1 MALPNI
7 SHLPPSF
14 LVAVSLVTSLISI
27 VGQLRPWPPTLPQG
41 LLALDIAGEVLLD
54 PDATAGF
61 STDFGCLARAAPAAV
76 LRPLSPDDI
85 AALVRFSYS
94 SPQPFAIAARGHGH
108 SVRGQAHAPGGVV
121 VDMASLGHGHADR
134 ISVSFDNAPLV
145 WYVDAGGEQL
155 WIDVLHETLKHGL
168 APRSWTDYL
177 YLTVGG
183 TLSNAGVSGQAFR
196 HGPQIS
202 NVYEL
207 DVITGKGEMITCSHE
222 NNSDLF
228 YGVLGGLGQFG
239 IITRARI
246 ALEPAPQR
254 VRWVRLIYTHFVSFS
269 RDQEL
274 LISMMDQG
282 FDYVEGS
289 LLMDHTLITN
299 WRSSFFSKTASER
312 IRGLAAEFGAIY
324 CLEGAVY
331 YHELATASRVDQKLH
346 LLLQRLSFVPGFA
359 FTNDVSY
366 VGFLD
371 RVHDGEVKLRS
382 MGLWEVPHPW
392 LNIFVPKSRIQDFEV
407 GVFKGILMPNNSTGP
422 VLIYPMIKNKKVIG
436 FVGCEQH
443 WVCSEE
449 MEGPRFTQTVMMSF
463 LCGMDHYCWHH
474 HRLCQRSKQILGEE
488 TRDLRTNASMDSPG
502 FRHAKTD
509 ERTVLSSNGD
519 NIKYFS
525 HLFIPTKLIFKLCFE
540 EKNEL

>member
-14 LVAVSLVTSLISI
+14 IVAVSLVTSLISI

-41 LLALDIAGEVLLD
+41 LLTLDIAGEVLLD

-76 LRPLSPDDI
+76 LRPSAPDDI

-108 SVRGQAHAPGGVV
+108 SIRGQALAPGGVV
-121 VDMASLGHGHADR
+121 VDMASLGHGRADR

-222 NNSDLF
+222 NKSDLF

-299 WRSSFFSKTASER
+299 WRSSFFSKTNSEK
-312 IRGLAAEFGAIY
+312 IRELAAEFGAIY

-331 YHELATASRVDQKLH
+331 YHELAMASRVDQKLH

-422 VLIYPMIKNKKVIG
+422 VLIYPMIKNKWHDEMSAVTPDEEVFYSIG
-436 FVGCEQH
+436 
-443 WVCSEE
+443 
-449 MEGPRFTQTVMMSF
+449 
-463 LCGMDHYCWHH
+463 L
-474 HRLCQRSKQILGEE
+474 LRSAITDDWQDLDNQNDDILGFCHREGIQFKQYMPHYASQ
-488 TRDLRTNASMDSPG
+488 RDWKNHFGRKWDTFVEMKRRYDPKALLSPG
-502 FRHAKTD
+502 QRIFTSSLTD
-509 ERTVLSSNGD
+509 HV
-519 NIKYFS
+519 
-525 HLFIPTKLIFKLCFE
+525 
-540 EKNEL
+540 